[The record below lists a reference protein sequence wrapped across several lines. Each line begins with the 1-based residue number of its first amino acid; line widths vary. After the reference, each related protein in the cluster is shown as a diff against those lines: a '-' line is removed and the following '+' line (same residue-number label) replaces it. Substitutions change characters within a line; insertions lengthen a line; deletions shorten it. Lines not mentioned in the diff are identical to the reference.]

1 MDLGLQGKRAIVTGG
16 SKGIGRRV
24 VDLLLAE
31 GCDVGFCARNKA
43 DVIDALEILSKGSA
57 RVIGGAAD
65 VTDDLVFRGWM
76 KETIAALGGLDILV
90 ANASSLVAGADEAAW
105 QEGLDVDIL
114 GTVRAV
120 EEAQPHLEASECG
133 SIVSVSSTAAVNV
146 SGGIRAYSG
155 VKAALISY
163 MSGISTNLAGKGIR
177 ANTVS
182 PGAVYFEG
190 GVWDRNK
197 TEDPARY
204 EMAEK
209 RNPMGRFCAP
219 EEVANG
225 VVFLASPAASY
236 ISGVNLVIDG
246 AATTRIQF

>member
-24 VDLLLAE
+24 VDLFLAE

-57 RVIGGAAD
+57 RVIGGVAD

-120 EEAQPHLEASECG
+120 EEAQPDLEASECG

-155 VKAALISY
+155 VKA
-163 MSGISTNLAGKGIR
+163 
-177 ANTVS
+177 
-182 PGAVYFEG
+182 
-190 GVWDRNK
+190 
-197 TEDPARY
+197 
-204 EMAEK
+204 
-209 RNPMGRFCAP
+209 
-219 EEVANG
+219 
-225 VVFLASPAASY
+225 
-236 ISGVNLVIDG
+236 
-246 AATTRIQF
+246 

>member
-57 RVIGGAAD
+57 RVVGGVCRCD
-65 VTDDLVFRGWM
+65 GRPRFSGMDERNHRCLGWSRYLGCECKLPRCRCRRG
-76 KETIAALGGLDILV
+76 GV
-90 ANASSLVAGADEAAW
+90 A
-105 QEGLDVDIL
+105 EGLDVDIL

-163 MSGISTNLAGKGIR
+163 MSGISTNLAGKGNSGQHRI
-177 ANTVS
+177 A
-182 PGAVYFEG
+182 
-190 GVWDRNK
+190 
-197 TEDPARY
+197 
-204 EMAEK
+204 
-209 RNPMGRFCAP
+209 GRC
-219 EEVANG
+219 
-225 VVFLASPAASY
+225 L
-236 ISGVNLVIDG
+236 L
-246 AATTRIQF
+246 

>member
-24 VDLLLAE
+24 VDLLVAE
-31 GCDVGFCARNKA
+31 GCDVGFCARNEA
-43 DVIDALEILSKGSA
+43 DVVDALAVLSKGAA
-57 RVIGGAAD
+57 RVVGGVAD
-65 VTDDLVFRGWM
+65 VTDDVVFRGWM
-76 KETIAALGGLDILV
+76 KEAIAALGGLDILRCECKLTCCRRRRGGV
-90 ANASSLVAGADEAAW
+90 A
-105 QEGLDVDIL
+105 EGLDVDIL

-120 EEAQPHLEASECG
+120 EEAQPDLEASECG
-133 SIVSVSSTAAVNV
+133 SIVSVSSTAAVNI

-182 PGAVYFEG
+182 PGAVCTGG
-190 GVWDRNK
+190 GVGIETRRRTRRGTKWRKSAIQWADLH
-197 TEDPARY
+197 A
-204 EMAEK
+204 
-209 RNPMGRFCAP
+209 GRSC
-219 EEVANG
+219 G
-225 VVFLASPAASY
+225 SVVFLASPAASY

>member
-24 VDLLLAE
+24 VELLLAE

-76 KETIAALGGLDILV
+76 KETVAALGGLDILV

-133 SIVSVSSTAAVNV
+133 SIVSVSSYPP
-146 SGGIRAYSG
+146 S
-155 VKAALISY
+155 
-163 MSGISTNLAGKGIR
+163 MSR
-177 ANTVS
+177 
-182 PGAVYFEG
+182 
-190 GVWDRNK
+190 
-197 TEDPARY
+197 
-204 EMAEK
+204 
-209 RNPMGRFCAP
+209 
-219 EEVANG
+219 
-225 VVFLASPAASY
+225 VVFAPIA
-236 ISGVNLVIDG
+236 V
-246 AATTRIQF
+246 